1 MGIEGYIIS
10 GCEFKK
16 GSLVHEAIIIV
27 GCEGGS
33 DVYCLTPVIGK
44 AVLKVQSIKSK
55 GCLTVV
61 SRPIPFLFDVHYC
74 IITITISRVCYFEH
88 STELMPSLSL

>member
-44 AVLKVQSIKSK
+44 AISKSTAHQVK
-55 GCLTVV
+55 RLPYCCVKAHPL
-61 SRPIPFLFDVHYC
+61 PI
-74 IITITISRVCYFEH
+74 
-88 STELMPSLSL
+88 